1 MFFRFKNH
9 YVLVYF
15 LVFIFLANCQL
26 KEPLNNHGI
35 VFLKNRSEKLTV
47 NSSNKNDAIRIIG
60 QPHSKSVKNENDW
73 IYFERI
79 LTKGDYHRLGQKVLK
94 ANNVLILSFD
104 KYGILKNKTF
114 LNKDNK
120 NKISFTDKNT
130 ENELSQK
137 SFTERFLQGMKE
149 KMYGRRK

>member
-9 YVLVYF
+9 YVLIYF
-15 LVFIFLANCQL
+15 LVFIFLTNCQL

-79 LTKGDYHRLGQKVLK
+79 LTKGDYHKLGQKVLK
-94 ANNVLILSFD
+94 ANNVLVLSFD

-114 LNKDNK
+114 LNKEDK
-120 NKISFTDKNT
+120 NKISFTGKNT

-149 KMYGRRK
+149 KMYGRKK

>member
-9 YVLVYF
+9 YVLIYL
-15 LVFIFLANCQL
+15 LVFINLANCQL

-35 VFLKNRSEKLTV
+35 VFLKNRAEKLTI
-47 NSSNKNDAIRIIG
+47 NSSNKNDAIRVIG
-60 QPHSKSVKNENDW
+60 QPHSKSIKNENDW
-73 IYFERI
+73 IYFERV
-79 LTKGDYHRLGQKVLK
+79 LTKGDYHKLGQKVLK
-94 ANNVLILSFD
+94 ENNVLVLSFD

-114 LNKDNK
+114 LNKENK
-120 NKISFTDKNT
+120 NKISFIDKNT

-149 KMYGRRK
+149 KMYGRTK

>member
-137 SFTERFLQGMKE
+137 VLPKDFCKV
-149 KMYGRRK
+149 